1 MIIVLSQGHVNPAKL
16 VAYREAVEESGAIEA
31 SRKEPGCLHYDIAVS
46 AQKDGS
52 LSITEVWEGFPGL
65 QGHMK
70 GEALAKMTEINQK
83 FDVTYEAK
91 LYKAEPMG

>member
-16 VAYREAVEESGAIEA
+16 TAYREAVEHSGAITA
-31 SRKEPGCLHYDIAVS
+31 SRQEAGCLHYDIAVS
-46 AQKDGS
+46 ALKDGS
-52 LSITEVWEGFPGL
+52 VSITEVWEGFPGL

-70 GEALAKMTEINQK
+70 GEALAKMTEINQR
-83 FDVTYEAK
+83 FGVVYEAK